1 MLFILRI
8 NRVLFNVVKPSLLD
22 KIRNL
27 MNISTKVMSV
37 AMLLCF
43 TLFAP
48 GNASAKDKI
57 DGSANLIC
65 AAFDV
70 SACLVGGKC
79 ARGEARSFDMPEFM
93 NVDFKKKVIH
103 ATYDVG
109 SDKTASSAIKNS
121 EVSGNQLILQGV
133 ENNHGW
139 TMAINKESGRM
150 SIAVVGDEVNY
161 SIFGACKAL

>member
-1 MLFILRI
+1 
-8 NRVLFNVVKPSLLD
+8 
-22 KIRNL
+22 
-27 MNISTKVMSV
+27 MNIRTKVLS
-37 AMLLCF
+37 AAILLGI
-43 TLFAP
+43 TLLAS
-48 GNASAKDKI
+48 GNVMAKDQV

-70 SACLVGGKC
+70 SACLDGGRC

-109 SDKTASSAIKNS
+109 SDKTANSPIKNS
-121 EVSGNQLILQGV
+121 EISGNQLILQGV

-139 TMAINKESGRM
+139 TMAINRETGRM
-150 SIAVVGDEVNY
+150 SIAVVGEEVSF
-161 SIFGACKAL
+161 SIFGACMAL

>member
-1 MLFILRI
+1 
-8 NRVLFNVVKPSLLD
+8 
-22 KIRNL
+22 
-27 MNISTKVMSV
+27 MSV

-48 GNASAKDKI
+48 GNASAKDEI
-57 DGSANLIC
+57 DGSANLLC

-70 SACLVGGKC
+70 SACLEGGKC

-93 NVDFKKKVIH
+93 NVDFNKKMIH
-103 ATYDVG
+103 ATYDAE
-109 SDKTASSAIKNS
+109 SDKTANSPIKNS

-139 TMAINKESGRM
+139 TMAINRVNGRM
-150 SIAVVGDEVNY
+150 SLAVVGDEVSF